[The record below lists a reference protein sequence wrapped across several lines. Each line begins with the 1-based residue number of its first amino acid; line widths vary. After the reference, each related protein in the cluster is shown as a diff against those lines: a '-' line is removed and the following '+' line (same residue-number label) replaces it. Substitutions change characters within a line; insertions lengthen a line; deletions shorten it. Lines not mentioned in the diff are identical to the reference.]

1 MAEQIP
7 IMMNDT
13 LARQMARDHA
23 YDRSLGDIPT
33 QKGDGLGDGS
43 LGDVDIP
50 DIDFS
55 PHTSDSFSN
64 FLASIPMLVWILL
77 GMIVLGLLA
86 YWAYR
91 SGLFRKQEEE
101 TTDESEEGNE
111 EDDIHAIDFD
121 HEMDEAL
128 RSNDYASIV
137 RLVYLHTLHTL
148 DERKCIK
155 WQISKTPSEYAA
167 EVNLPAFDRM
177 TYHFLYVRY
186 GKFPATS
193 QMSNEMQTLRDEVL
207 NTKGGVA

>member
-7 IMMNDT
+7 VMINDS

-23 YDRSLGDIPT
+23 YDKSLGDFPT
-33 QKGDGLGDGS
+33 QNGEGLGDIN
-43 LGDVDIP
+43 LP
-50 DIDFS
+50 DIEFS
-55 PHTSDSFSN
+55 PNISDGFSN

-77 GMIVLGLLA
+77 GMVVIGLLV

-91 SGLFRKQEEE
+91 SGLFRRQEEN
-101 TTDESEEGNE
+101 TNDEHEEENDAE
-111 EDDIHAIDFD
+111 NIHAIDFD

-128 RSNDYASIV
+128 RNHDYASIV
-137 RLVYLHTLHTL
+137 RLVYLRTLHTL
-148 DERKCIK
+148 DERKAIK
-155 WQISKTPSEYAA
+155 WQIFKTPSQYAA

-193 QMSNEMQTLRDEVL
+193 EMSNEMQTLRDEVL
-207 NTKGGVA
+207 NRKGGTA